1 MFMFCS
7 NEPIKVAHLQN
18 LNQSMLNDALV
29 TDMVKNL
36 FSDRNLVVW
45 WSKIRAAK
53 NIFPLDF
60 AKYLSYLEV
69 QKNSDIV
76 NVQTVYWNKSLVSEC
91 SSKFVPHRGS
101 CRWSE
106 ICYV

>member
-1 MFMFCS
+1 MFMLCS

-45 WSKIRAAK
+45 WSKER
-53 NIFPLDF
+53 
-60 AKYLSYLEV
+60 SS
-69 QKNSDIV
+69 QK
-76 NVQTVYWNKSLVSEC
+76 K
-91 SSKFVPHRGS
+91 
-101 CRWSE
+101 
-106 ICYV
+106 